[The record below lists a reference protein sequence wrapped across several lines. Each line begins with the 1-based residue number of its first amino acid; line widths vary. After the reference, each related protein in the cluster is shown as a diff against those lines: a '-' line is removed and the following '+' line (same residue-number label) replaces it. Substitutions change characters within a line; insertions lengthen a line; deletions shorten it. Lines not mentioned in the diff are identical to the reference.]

1 MLRFKVV
8 QENEKE
14 NRAQIV
20 LEPLEQGYGH
30 TLGNSLRRCLL
41 TSLEGAAITSIKIT
55 GVSHQFSTI
64 PGVIED
70 VIEIILNLKKV
81 RIKIYGDKAIH
92 MTLQKS
98 GKGEV
103 KAGDINTQGAGEI
116 VNPELCIAT
125 ISDPKAKLSID
136 MTAEVGVGYVGADDK
151 KSSEVGVMPIDSIF
165 TPVLSVNYTVDP
177 TRVGRR
183 TDYDKLTMD
192 ITTDGTIA
200 PLDALNQAAKILS
213 DY

>member
-41 TSLEGAAITSIKIT
+41 TSLEGAAISSVKIT

-64 PGVIED
+64 PGVSED
-70 VIEIILNLKKV
+70 VIEIILNLKKA
-81 RIKIYGDKAIH
+81 RIKIFSDKPIKLSLKA
-92 MTLQKS
+92 S

-103 KAGDINTQGAGEI
+103 TARQIDTMGNGEVIN
-116 VNPELCIAT
+116 PDL
-125 ISDPKAKLSID
+125 
-136 MTAEVGVGYVGADDK
+136 
-151 KSSEVGVMPIDSIF
+151 
-165 TPVLSVNYTVDP
+165 
-177 TRVGRR
+177 
-183 TDYDKLTMD
+183 
-192 ITTDGTIA
+192 
-200 PLDALNQAAKILS
+200 
-213 DY
+213 